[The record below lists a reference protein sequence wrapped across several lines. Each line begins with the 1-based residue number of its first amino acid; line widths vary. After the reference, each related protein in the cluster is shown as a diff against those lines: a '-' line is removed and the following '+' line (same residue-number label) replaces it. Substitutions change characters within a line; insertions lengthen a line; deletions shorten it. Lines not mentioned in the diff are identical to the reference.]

1 MIPFHGKKL
10 RTSERGIALIVALL
24 MLMLISAA
32 LMGMI
37 MMSNTETN
45 VSANFRDEQ
54 TAFFASKAGV
64 EEVRD
69 RLRTSATDSLTGS
82 ALFSSTNL
90 PPFPLP
96 GQANGIL
103 YITNPAPGDTVTP
116 WLPLGAV
123 STYPDDEICK
133 EVTCV
138 SCVPAGTW
146 YASASASGTYAA
158 TPILPWKWVRV
169 MAKLNKPSATSKLM
183 PVNGSTGSDTT
194 AGYRVCWNGTNEV
207 AVSNITYTS
216 CAAANNSYL
225 PVYEL
230 TALAVTSSGS
240 RRMTQYEIS
249 RTAFPPMPGAMIF
262 DGPNPVYG
270 APNSNAFGVSGADA
284 AQGPNAGAGCGGAAN
299 QPALGAFNSGSATTL
314 GNALT
319 GPPDRSSSYTS
330 NTPYAT
336 TPAISNVSSSL
347 GPLATVDGLTNLV
360 NSVTASAGA
369 HVYGASPLPSPS
381 TLNLGTNSS
390 PVINVVQGDYS
401 MGGSGAGIL
410 LVTGTLT
417 MSGNPSFNGL
427 ILVIGKGNVVK
438 NGGGNG
444 TLNGSLFVANLFSD
458 TPPTYTNRIALG
470 ANNPPGIPTIAWN
483 GGGNATIQYDSCW
496 ISSVTQSFPY
506 RIVAQRELIY

>member
-45 VSANFRDEQ
+45 DSANFRDEQ

-69 RLRTSATDSLTGS
+69 RLRNSATDSLSGS
-82 ALFSSTNL
+82 ALFLSTNL

-96 GQANGIL
+96 GQTNGIL
-103 YITNPAPGDTVTP
+103 YITNPASGDTVTP

-262 DGPNPVYG
+262 DGPSPDFGTN
-270 APNSNAFGVSGADA
+270 PNSAAFGVSGTDA
-284 AQGPNAGAGCGGAAN
+284 AQGPNAGAGCGAPASQPGLGGYNAAAATSLGTQVN
-299 QPALGAFNSGSATTL
+299 RPGSYAGSPAG
-314 GNALT
+314 
-319 GPPDRSSSYTS
+319 
-330 NTPYAT
+330 
-336 TPAISNVSSSL
+336 ISNVGTQL

-369 HVYGASPLPSPS
+369 NVYGASPLPNPS
-381 TLNLGTNSS
+381 TLNLGTNSA

-401 MGGSGAGIL
+401 FGGSGAGIL

-417 MSGNPSFNGL
+417 MSGTPNFNGL